1 MKATHRISRLTSTP
15 ATRPQVEGRE
25 FVQRLQAGDPE
36 ALGDF
41 FDAHFQNLYAFI
53 HRQVRHDQLA
63 EDLTQ
68 DVFLNFHRSSERL
81 DPARK
86 LEPWLFTIAVNRMR
100 DHWRSASYRST
111 EPNQDAEGVELDRG
125 LTSGEE
131 QPEVQMERQER
142 AQTLHAAID
151 ALPESLRSTLT
162 LRAMEGRSF
171 KSIAKIIGRNEVAV
185 RKRYSRA
192 VNALRDLLPSA
203 EGELGTL
210 S

>member
-1 MKATHRISRLTSTP
+1 MKVSKPKQDTSSS
-15 ATRPQVEGRE
+15 ASKRPVVEGLA
-25 FVQRLQAGDPE
+25 FVQQLQAGDPE
-36 ALGDF
+36 ALGNF

-68 DVFLNFHRSSERL
+68 DVFLNFHRSTERL
-81 DPARK
+81 DPERK
-86 LEPWLFTIAVNRMR
+86 LEPWLYTIAVNRMR

-111 EPNQDAEGVELDRG
+111 EPNQDAEGAELDRG
-125 LTSGEE
+125 LTSAEE
-131 QPEVQMERQER
+131 LPEVQLVRQER

-192 VNALRDLLPSA
+192 VNALRELLPAA
-203 EGELGTL
+203 EGELGML